1 MNTVAKSPVPKTTR
15 RKAKVVSMYRGIRLP
30 DMSAGSR
37 FTNEEVATAI
47 DAAIAEHPIVFPVR
61 ED

>member
-1 MNTVAKSPVPKTTR
+1 MNTVAKSSVPKSRKRTPKPVPT
-15 RKAKVVSMYRGIRLP
+15 YRGIRLP

-37 FTNEEVATAI
+37 FTNEEVETAI
-47 DAAIAEHPIVFPVR
+47 KAALAEHPIVFPVR

>member
-1 MNTVAKSPVPKTTR
+1 MKSVAKSPVPKS
-15 RKAKVVSMYRGIRLP
+15 RKRPPKVVPTYRGIRLP

>member
-1 MNTVAKSPVPKTTR
+1 MNTVAKSPAPKTPR

-37 FTNEEVATAI
+37 FTNEEVAKAI
-47 DAAIAEHPIVFPVR
+47 DAAIAENPGVFAVR
-61 ED
+61 KT